1 MRQTMDG
8 QFEEKKRD
16 AAGDLSVKKS
26 RTLDNIAKVVTLV
39 LAIAI
44 WLYVVGSN
52 VVEKPIPLT
61 FKEKNGLDF
70 SDRVTLEY
78 QSLIVRGAS
87 ALVDPLQQ
95 LQLEDFSAKTLDD
108 EDGDGVVEIELS
120 IKEDTL
126 PEGISEILKSNGT
139 SFAGGKVKVKATV
152 KVGHSHEVNVPK
164 EYVKLS
170 NSSYELVGD
179 YVTLTVRSLSADDD
193 HTLINQLNAYLDPN
207 NTEAKNVV
215 ISVFANVDEKTN
227 TAKIESVNF
236 EGNFKGQMYEV
247 LNGDDASYTV
257 AEKVVETGENQ

>member
-1 MRQTMDG
+1 MKKTIDEQY
-8 QFEEKKRD
+8 EEKKRD
-16 AAGDLSVKKS
+16 VAGELSIKHS
-26 RTLDNIAKVVTLV
+26 RTLDNVAKVITLV

-52 VVEKPIPLT
+52 VVEKPLPLT

-87 ALVDPLQQ
+87 AFVDPMQQ
-95 LQLEDFSAKTLDD
+95 LHLEDFSAKNLDD
-108 EDGDGVVEIELS
+108 EDGDGVVEIELG

-126 PEGISEILKSNGT
+126 PEGISEILKANGT
-139 SFAGGKVKVKATV
+139 SFPGGVVKVKATV
-152 KVGHSHEVNVPK
+152 KVGHSHEVRVPK

-170 NSSYELVGD
+170 NSSYELIDD

-207 NTEAKNVV
+207 NLEAQNMVVTVFMNV
-215 ISVFANVDEKTN
+215 EGKE
-227 TAKIESVNF
+227 AKIESVNF

-247 LNGDDASYTV
+247 LNGDDSAYRV
-257 AEKVVETGENQ
+257 MEKIVTSGENK